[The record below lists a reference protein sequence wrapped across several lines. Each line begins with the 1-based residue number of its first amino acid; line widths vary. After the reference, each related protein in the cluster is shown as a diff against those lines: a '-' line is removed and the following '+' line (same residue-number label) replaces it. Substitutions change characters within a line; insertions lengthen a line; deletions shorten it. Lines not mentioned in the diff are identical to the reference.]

1 MHATFTYIHTHI
13 ILARKAAQVEV
24 GRARHFMAHH
34 IHTQTHACIHIHTHT
49 YYNSTQSGA
58 GRSGS
63 GTESGTRYA
72 QNTRWP
78 NTHTH
83 THLPIH
89 THKYIH
95 THIIPVCEAQGGW
108 VGHGVGYDNAHSTC
122 WHITLAHTSIYTCIY
137 INRPSHFVPARK
149 AQRAR
154 EAQGGERGEGVTGSE
169 SRGRARGTHTTLAT
183 QTHRHT
189 KTQTRVQVTKTS

>member
-1 MHATFTYIHTHI
+1 
-13 ILARKAAQVEV
+13 
-24 GRARHFMAHH
+24 MAHH

-108 VGHGVGYDNAHSTC
+108 VGHGVRYDNAHSTC
-122 WHITLAHTSIYTCIY
+122 WHITHTHTSIYTCIY
-137 INRPSHFVPARK
+137 KIDPHTSYQHVKHREHVKRREEKGVKGSRAQSH
-149 AQRAR
+149 
-154 EAQGGERGEGVTGSE
+154 GVGHAV
-169 SRGRARGTHTTLAT
+169 RT
-183 QTHRHT
+183 QHSLHRHT
-189 KTQTRVQVTKTS
+189 DTHTQVTKTFPPWLEPFHAKQTHAGA